1 MSHIVNLSA
10 TAAIVSQGGDT
21 APVIR
26 ATFTTTRAT
35 RWR

>member
-1 MSHIVNLSA
+1 MSHVGYLSA
-10 TAAIVSQGGDT
+10 TAAIASQGGT

>member
-1 MSHIVNLSA
+1 MSHIVDLSA
-10 TAAIVSQGGDT
+10 TAAIVSQGGT

-26 ATFTTTRAT
+26 ATLTTTRAT

>member
-1 MSHIVNLSA
+1 MSRIGSLSA
-10 TAAIVSQGGDT
+10 TAAIVSQVGT
-21 APVIR
+21 VPVIR